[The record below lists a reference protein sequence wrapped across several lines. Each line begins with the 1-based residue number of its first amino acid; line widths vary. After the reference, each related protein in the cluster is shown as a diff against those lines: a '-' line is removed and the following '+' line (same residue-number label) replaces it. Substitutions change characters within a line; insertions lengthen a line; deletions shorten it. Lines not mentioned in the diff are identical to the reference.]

1 MIMRLTT
8 TQWIVNIGDDILACE
23 ESISFRYTSNKE
35 RKEKTRDATVGHS
48 AVGTLIDQNN
58 KKWRKESKRS
68 KLKGMQ

>member
-8 TQWIVNIGDDILACE
+8 TKWIVNIERQDILACE

-35 RKEKTRDATVGHS
+35 RKEKTRDATVGHR

-58 KKWRKESKRS
+58 KSGESKAREVN
-68 KLKGMQ
+68 